1 MLFDLSRSIPVN
13 LSNVVMASNHCQA
26 YFLSIMY
33 LELWACAASPIDRA
47 NLFDNESFQADA
59 KKVGNKMS

>member
-1 MLFDLSRSIPVN
+1 VN

-47 NLFDNESFQADA
+47 NLIDNESFQADA